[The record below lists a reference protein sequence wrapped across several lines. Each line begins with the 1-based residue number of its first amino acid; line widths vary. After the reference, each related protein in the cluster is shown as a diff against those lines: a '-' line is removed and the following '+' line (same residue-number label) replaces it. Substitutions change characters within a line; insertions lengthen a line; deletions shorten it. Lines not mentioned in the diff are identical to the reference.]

1 MKPPRFLIN
10 LYRDLQDR
18 RLLPLV
24 AVLVVAIPALP
35 IALSQES
42 EAPTTSPAPAV
53 VADEDIPTLPAVL
66 ASDPGLRDY
75 RKRLEALD
83 SKNPFAQHF
92 SGASEEAAEDAAV
105 SKVKTPGGGTSD
117 FSPPST
123 DPVAGAPPATLG
135 SSSTSAGSSTS
146 SSTVGTSVGS
156 SGGSDGAP
164 SSGSGQGAPEDGRWF
179 TYRIDVT
186 TGRAG
191 DAEER
196 KNVKRGTVLP
206 SQSHPVALYLG
217 AGEGGNRAQFLVSD
231 DVVRTHGEGKCLP
244 SPSDCQI
251 LTLKTGQERSF
262 DFAPRGEPDTFV
274 IKLDAIRLVEVDE
287 PKGSGSESDDR
298 QQKSASSGLKNF
310 LGL

>member
-1 MKPPRFLIN
+1 MKPPSFLIN

-35 IALSQES
+35 IALSQDA
-42 EAPTTSPAPAV
+42 EAPPPAPPPAV
-53 VADEDIPTLPAVL
+53 AGEKEIPTLPAVL

-75 RKRLEALD
+75 RERLESLD
-83 SKNPFAQHF
+83 SKDPFAQRF
-92 SGASEEAAEDAAV
+92 SGPSEKAAEAAAV
-105 SKVKTPGGGTSD
+105 SKVESPSGGSEG
-117 FSPPST
+117 F
-123 DPVAGAPPATLG
+123 AAPPAGAVGGASTAPIG
-135 SSSTSAGSSTS
+135 ATSDATSTSTSGATSTS
-146 SSTVGTSVGS
+146 TSGSTVSGS
-156 SGGSDGAP
+156 SGG
-164 SSGSGQGAPEDGRWF
+164 GSQGGGSTEATQWF

-206 SQSHPVALYLG
+206 SQSHPVALFLG
-217 AGEGGNRAQFLVSD
+217 AGEGGNRAQFLVSE

-251 LTLKTGQERSF
+251 LTLKPGQERRF

-287 PKGSGSESDDR
+287 PKGSGSEPDGR

>member
-1 MKPPRFLIN
+1 MKPPSFLIN

-35 IALSQES
+35 IALSQDT
-42 EAPTTSPAPAV
+42 EAPPPAPPPAV
-53 VADEDIPTLPAVL
+53 AGEKEIPTLPAVL

-75 RKRLEALD
+75 RERLESLD
-83 SKNPFAQHF
+83 SKDPFTQRF
-92 SGASEEAAEDAAV
+92 SGPSEKAAEAASV
-105 SKVKTPGGGTSD
+105 SKVEAPSGGSGG
-117 FSPPST
+117 FAAPPAGAIGGPST
-123 DPVAGAPPATLG
+123 DPIGATSA
-135 SSSTSAGSSTS
+135 STSTSTGGSTS
-146 SSTVGTSVGS
+146 TSTSGSTVSGS
-156 SGGSDGAP
+156 SGG
-164 SSGSGQGAPEDGRWF
+164 GSQGGGGTTSQWF

-196 KNVKRGTVLP
+196 KDVKRGTVLP
-206 SQSHPVALYLG
+206 SQSNPVALYLG
-217 AGEGGNRAQFLVSD
+217 TGEGGNRAQFLVSG

-251 LTLKTGQERSF
+251 LTLKPGQERRF

-287 PKGSGSESDDR
+287 PEGSGSESDDR